1 MAMDALFPPLCLN
14 CRRNVR
20 EKFGLCSQCLAQ
32 VEFTGLRGCIRCGRI
47 CGGRTCAPLDHR
59 YSRVLSLAHYLGP
72 WRKVVQAAKFAR
84 DRRVTMELA
93 RELARLAGEAGFPKP
108 QAVTPAPAAGKLWRY
123 VDAVGLTAREL
134 ARNVG
139 APLVRALAGGRAAAP
154 GISERAPAPSGSE
167 DYIHARR
174 QDLTEI
180 SAGGRCLYHR
190 RYRRRLRRRPHQSR
204 GQEGVGADPGG
215 LMEMGRA
222 SAAGRV
228 S

>member
-1 MAMDALFPPLCLN
+1 MDALFPPLCLN

-108 QAVTPAPAAGKLWRY
+108 QAVTPAPAAGKHWRY
-123 VDAVGLTAREL
+123 FDAVGLTAREL

-139 APLVRALAGGRAAAP
+139 TPLVRALARRPGRQP
-154 GISERAPAPSGSE
+154 QVFLSGHQRLQGLE

-174 QDLTEI
+174 QDLTGNI
-180 SAGGRCLYHR
+180 WLVDDVFTTGATADACAGALIRAGAR
-190 RYRRRLRRRPHQSR
+190 RVL
-204 GQEGVGADPGG
+204 V
-215 LMEMGRA
+215 LTL
-222 SAAGRV
+222 AA
-228 S
+228 

>member
-1 MAMDALFPPLCLN
+1 MDALFPPLCLN

-108 QAVTPAPAAGKLWRY
+108 QAVTPAPAAGKHWRY
-123 VDAVGLTAREL
+123 FDAVGLTARTGQECRRT
-134 ARNVG
+134 AG
-139 APLVRALAGGRAAAP
+139 PSSGPAAGGAP
-154 GISERAPAPSGSE
+154 GISERAPTPSGSG
-167 DYIHARR
+167 DYIYARR
-174 QDLTEI
+174 QDLTKYL
-180 SAGGRCLYHR
+180 AGGRCLYHR
-190 RYRRRLRRRPHQSR
+190 RYRRRLRRRLIR
-204 GQEGVGADPGG
+204 AGARR
-215 LMEMGRA
+215 LLVLTL
-222 SAAGRV
+222 AA
-228 S
+228 